1 MDISR
6 PLRSIFPG
14 RLAIW
19 SIGFYYIINVSNG
32 GLAEKG
38 EGRVWIIAFRY
49 YVCKCLFNRLLNGF
63 FEDC

>member
-6 PLRSIFPG
+6 PLRSIFRK

-19 SIGFYYIINVSNG
+19 PIGFYYIINVSNG

-38 EGRVWIIAFRY
+38 ERRVWIIAFRHF
-49 YVCKCLFNRLLNGF
+49 VCKYLFNRLLNGW